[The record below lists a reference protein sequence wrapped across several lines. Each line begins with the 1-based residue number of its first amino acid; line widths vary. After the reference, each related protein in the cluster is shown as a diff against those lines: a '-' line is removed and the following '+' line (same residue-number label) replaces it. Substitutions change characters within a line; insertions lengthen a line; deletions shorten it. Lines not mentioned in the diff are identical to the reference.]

1 MTYEEQIEQVQSALN
16 YLIAEGIAVE
26 DGKGLYR
33 LKTDKELK
41 LEIES
46 LINE

>member
-1 MTYEEQIEQVQSALN
+1 MTYEEQIEHVQNALN
-16 YLIAEGIAVE
+16 YLVAEGIAVE

-41 LEIES
+41 LEMDKILHE
-46 LINE
+46 